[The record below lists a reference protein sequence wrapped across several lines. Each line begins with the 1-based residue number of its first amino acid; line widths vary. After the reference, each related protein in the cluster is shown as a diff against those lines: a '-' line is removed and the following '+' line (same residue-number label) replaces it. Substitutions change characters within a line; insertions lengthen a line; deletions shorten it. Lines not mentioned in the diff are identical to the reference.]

1 MKGNRYDMKAILD
14 NIDEAVKNGK
24 EKALQ
29 SGTKEAQ
36 ETLNASV
43 LAAVNA
49 FAEETN
55 GYVHWISVDKDYLE
69 ADDVVYSVS
78 SGVYPPRG

>member
-1 MKGNRYDMKAILD
+1 MQAILD

-29 SGTKEAQ
+29 SGINEAQ
-36 ETLNASV
+36 ENLNASV

-49 FAEETN
+49 FAEETD
-55 GYVHWISVDKDYLE
+55 GYVHWISVGKDYLE
-69 ADDVVYSVS
+69 MDDVIYKIS

>member
-1 MKGNRYDMKAILD
+1 MIFDMKAILD

-24 EKALQ
+24 KKARQ
-29 SGTKEAQ
+29 SGIKEAQ
-36 ETLNASV
+36 KTLNASV

-49 FAEETN
+49 FAEATDG

-69 ADDVVYSVS
+69 IDDITYAIS
-78 SGVYPPRG
+78 SGVYPPRE